1 MNKTGSTNGGREFS
15 ANVGNLLARY
25 ERIFEITRQ
34 LNSTL
39 DHQSLLRQIVRA
51 ASELTNTE
59 DASLL
64 LVEPAT
70 GELYFE
76 MALNIPTPEMERISV
91 PIEGSIA
98 GWVVRHG
105 EPRVIQDV
113 SREPHF
119 FKSVDD
125 QLQFQTRN
133 LLAVPL
139 KAQGATIGALEAL
152 NKIDNS
158 RFDDADIKIMTILA
172 GHAAIAIENSRLFQQ
187 SDFMAEMVH
196 ELRTPLAALRTSTVL
211 LKNPRVAE
219 NQRDDLIDTMQQET
233 ERLIRLTN
241 EFLDL
246 ARLESGRVRL
256 EVIRYD
262 LETLIAECVDIVTPQ
277 ATERG
282 ITITV
287 SIEPFQVE
295 SDRGKVKQ
303 VVLNLLTNAI
313 KYNRANGSIHI
324 SSYLSTRHDEPFA
337 EIAVADTGPGI
348 GRADQKLLF
357 QKFYRVAD
365 SSGAPQGTG
374 LGLTIAK
381 RIVEAH
387 GGIIWL
393 ESELGVGSTF
403 YFTLPISQI
412 KVQ

>member
-1 MNKTGSTNGGREFS
+1 MSSNGGREFS
-15 ANVGNLLARY
+15 ANVGSLLARY

-39 DHQSLLRQIVRA
+39 DIQSLLRQIVRA
-51 ASELTNTE
+51 AAELTNTQ

-64 LVEPAT
+64 LLEPAT

-76 MALNIPTPEMERISV
+76 MALNIPPQDMERISV

-113 SREPHF
+113 TGDTQIFR
-119 FKSVDD
+119 SVDD

-139 KAQGATIGALEAL
+139 KAQGATIGVLEAL
-152 NKIDNS
+152 NKQDASS
-158 RFDDADIKIMTILA
+158 RFDDADIKIMNILA
-172 GHAAIAIENSRLFQQ
+172 GHAAIAIENTRLFQQ

-196 ELRTPLAALRTSTVL
+196 ELRTPLAALRTTTVL
-211 LKNPRVAE
+211 LKSPQVDESNRI
-219 NQRDDLIDTMQQET
+219 DLIDTMQGET

-256 EVIRYD
+256 EVTHYD
-262 LETLIAECVDIVTPQ
+262 LAPLIGECIEIVTPQ
-277 ATERG
+277 AGERG
-282 ITITV
+282 IAITTAV
-287 SIEPFQVE
+287 EPYIVE
-295 SDRGKVKQ
+295 SDRGKIKQ
-303 VVLNLLTNAI
+303 VLLNLLTNAI
-313 KYNRANGSIHI
+313 KYNRVDGAIHI
-324 SSYLSTRHDEPFA
+324 SAYLSTRHDEPFV
-337 EIAVADTGPGI
+337 EIAVADCGMGI
-348 GRADQKLLF
+348 DRAHQKMLF

-387 GGIIWL
+387 GGTVWL
-393 ESELGVGSTF
+393 ESELNVGSTF
-403 YFTLPISQI
+403 YITLPIAP
-412 KVQ
+412 

>member
-1 MNKTGSTNGGREFS
+1 MSSNGGREFS
-15 ANVGNLLARY
+15 AHVSSLLARY

-39 DHQSLLRQIVRA
+39 DIQSLLRQIVRA
-51 ASELTNTE
+51 AAELTNTQ

-64 LVEPAT
+64 LLEPAT

-76 MALNIPTPEMERISV
+76 MALNIPPQDMERISV

-113 SREPHF
+113 TGATQIFR
-119 FKSVDD
+119 SVDD

-139 KAQGATIGALEAL
+139 KAQGATIGVLEAL
-152 NKIDNS
+152 NKHDDS
-158 RFDDADIKIMTILA
+158 RFDDADIKIMSILA
-172 GHAAIAIENSRLFQQ
+172 GHAAIAIENTRLFQQ

-196 ELRTPLAALRTSTVL
+196 ELRTPLAALRTTTVL
-211 LKNPRVAE
+211 LKSPKVAE
-219 NQRDDLIDTMQQET
+219 DERIELIDTMQGET

-256 EVIRYD
+256 EVTQYELPPLVD
-262 LETLIAECVDIVTPQ
+262 ECIEIVTPQ
-277 ATERG
+277 AGERG
-282 ITITV
+282 IAITTAV
-287 SIEPFQVE
+287 EPFMVDA
-295 SDRGKVKQ
+295 DRGKIKQ
-303 VVLNLLTNAI
+303 VMLNLLTNAI
-313 KYNRANGSIHI
+313 KYNRVDGAIHI
-324 SSYLSTRHDEPFA
+324 SAYLSTRHDEPFV
-337 EIAVADTGPGI
+337 EVAVADCGMGI
-348 GRADQKLLF
+348 DRAHQKMLF

-387 GGIIWL
+387 GGMVWL

-403 YFTLPISQI
+403 YITLPIAP
-412 KVQ
+412 